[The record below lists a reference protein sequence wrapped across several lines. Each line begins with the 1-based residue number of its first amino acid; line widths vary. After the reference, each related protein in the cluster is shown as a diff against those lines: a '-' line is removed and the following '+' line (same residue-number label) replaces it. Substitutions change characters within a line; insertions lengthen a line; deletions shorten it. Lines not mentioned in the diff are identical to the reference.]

1 MTIINTDKTLN
12 NNFIER
18 NEHPIWY
25 YKQLES
31 VEVDYVI
38 AYLLKDKFVVEIDG
52 SKHEVTFGHNKK
64 ENYIGQCIKYDDI
77 KNSKLTSYKVVRKGF
92 IEGKW
97 FIITNKDTTDEFKHD
112 YDKRKA
118 EYHKQETEKWYRQGL
133 TNVIKEHKDL
143 NENQKNKC
151 IEEIANASYEE
162 LESLMDSLFK
172 SKNE

>member
-1 MTIINTDKTLN
+1 MNTDKTLN

-25 YKQLES
+25 YKELES
-31 VEVDYVI
+31 VDVDYVI
-38 AYLLKDKFVVEIDG
+38 AYLLKDKFVVDIDG

-77 KNSKLTSYKVVRKGF
+77 KNSNLTSYKVIQKGF
-92 IEGKW
+92 TEGKW
-97 FIITNKDTTDEFKHD
+97 FIITDKDTTDEFKQD

-118 EYHKQETEKWYRQGL
+118 EYQKEEAEQWYKQVL
-133 TNVIKEHKDL
+133 NNVIKKHEDL
-143 NENQKNKC
+143 NEEQKSNYLQK
-151 IEEIANASYEE
+151 INNEWSFEE

-172 SKNE
+172 NNNE